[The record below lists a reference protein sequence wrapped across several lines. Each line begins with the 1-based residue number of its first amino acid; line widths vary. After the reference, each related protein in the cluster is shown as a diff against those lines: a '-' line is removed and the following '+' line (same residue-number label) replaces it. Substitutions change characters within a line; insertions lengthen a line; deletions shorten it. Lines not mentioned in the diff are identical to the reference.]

1 MQTYTSECRF
11 IKDGTSQQTQLNTKY
26 QRAYFLSL
34 YSKHIPTHALTNI
47 IYGKKTS
54 YLSPYHQLYYHPETF
69 SEVRRSIKSG
79 FSEHISKIVICFLQL
94 EVSLAAL
101 MCSVQTVECF
111 EKGGEKKVSCEIG
124 QQTKSSGVE
133 S

>member
-1 MQTYTSECRF
+1 MQTYPSECRF

-101 MCSVQTVECF
+101 LCSVQTVECF
-111 EKGGEKKVSCEIG
+111 EKGRKKKLVVRLVNKKKV
-124 QQTKSSGVE
+124 QV
-133 S
+133 